1 MEMRWEERAGC
12 EAMEKKA
19 ITPPPGDHSNCGG
32 MPSFQDQFTKASPG
46 LREVKTACV
55 YTYVCV
61 RTWTSYVYISYNAY
75 TYIYTHTRC
84 FRPVVGL
91 IYSDIVSANGNLS
104 PENPPHI
111 RSYTLYCCV
120 QNAAAAV
127 VLCPTLLH
135 YYIDCSK
142 QHRIELDSTDPVK
155 ITFSPKLRKS
165 NKFLNIFF
173 PMETIE

>member
-1 MEMRWEERAGC
+1 MRWVGRGWGGDAWQRENRVNYMAAAHPQGPYLTRYSRHRTIPAAAYSRSFRAG
-12 EAMEKKA
+12 
-19 ITPPPGDHSNCGG
+19 
-32 MPSFQDQFTKASPG
+32 
-46 LREVKTACV
+46 
-55 YTYVCV
+55 
-61 RTWTSYVYISYNAY
+61 AY